1 MLERLELANVGPAPA
16 MSLDLAPRFNL
27 FTGDNGL
34 GKSFLLDVAW
44 WALTRR
50 WPQEVNPRM
59 TSGLPAQPRDPAAPA
74 KIHLRVRSATTDV
87 EYEAAYS
94 SADGAWKG
102 NRGRPWA
109 PGLVVYAHADG
120 SFSVWDP
127 VRNYWNRRS
136 GAAPAE
142 RRPAYVFTEA
152 EVWDGLW
159 NQSAS
164 RPVPVCNG
172 LLYDWAHWINAGD
185 DRAEAMATALR
196 ALAPTAAD
204 TFVPGPLVRLSLQD
218 AREIPSIVT
227 RGHAGPVPVL
237 HASAGVRRAVALAYM
252 LTWARSEHRLAVQ
265 QTGRPSARQAIIL
278 FDEVES
284 HLHPRWQR
292 SMLKSL
298 REAGGAIFAG
308 MDFQYLVSTHSPLVL
323 ASAEPWFDAAQDAWF
338 DIDLAGD
345 PPRVTLQRRPYVP
358 LGTAG
363 HWLTSEA
370 FDLATDRGSV
380 EAEEAVLRARAVLR
394 ERAPRLDAVM
404 EVHDGLRRTLPELD
418 PFWVR
423 WNAFVERCGGEP

>member
-74 KIHLRVRSATTDV
+74 KILLRVRSATTDV
-87 EYEAAYS
+87 EYEATYS

-127 VRNYWNRRS
+127 VRNYWNRRT
-136 GAAPAE
+136 GAAE

-172 LLYDWAHWINAGD
+172 LLYDWAHWINARD
-185 DRAEAMATALR
+185 DRAEAMATVLR

-265 QTGRPSARQAIIL
+265 RTSHAPARRTIIL

-298 REAGGAIFAG
+298 QEAGGAIFAG

>member
-16 MSLDLAPRFNL
+16 MSFDLAPRFNL

-74 KIHLRVRSATTDV
+74 KILLRVRSATTDV
-87 EYEAAYS
+87 EYEATYS

-127 VRNYWNRRS
+127 VRNYWNRRT
-136 GAAPAE
+136 GAAE

-172 LLYDWAHWINAGD
+172 LLYDWAHWINARD
-185 DRAEAMATALR
+185 DRAEAMATVLR

-252 LTWARSEHRLAVQ
+252 LTWTRSEHRLAVQ
-265 QTGRPSARQAIIL
+265 RTSHAPARRTIIL

-298 REAGGAIFAG
+298 QEAGGAIFAG